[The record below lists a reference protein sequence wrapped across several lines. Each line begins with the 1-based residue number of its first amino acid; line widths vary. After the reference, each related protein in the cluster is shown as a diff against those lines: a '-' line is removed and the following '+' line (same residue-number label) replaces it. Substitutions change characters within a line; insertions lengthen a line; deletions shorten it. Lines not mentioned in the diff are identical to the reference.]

1 MNNEEKMLNILLDL
15 KKNFQAVA
23 LKAEFEKLSLTES
36 ISSLQNDLNTVKNDT
51 DEYLSTTEID
61 TLFEE

>member
-23 LKAEFEKLSLTES
+23 LKAEFESE
-36 ISSLQNDLNTVKNDT
+36 
-51 DEYLSTTEID
+51 EI
-61 TLFEE
+61 TN